1 MKLKLYDAIMTKEES
16 VLTKILQVFARE
28 KILQQHKV
36 LNYYIDLYFLD
47 YELAI
52 EVDEKWH
59 QGS

>member
-1 MKLKLYDAIMTKEES
+1 MTKEES
-16 VLTKILQVFARE
+16 VLTKILQVFARD

-36 LNYYIDLYFLD
+36 LKYYIDLYFLD

-59 QGS
+59 QDS